1 MALLRL
7 DTDFYPSTAHEL
19 MHLYPRLS
27 TGGVMIVDDYRAW
40 QGAQQALDEYFR
52 DRPVLLQPEATW

>member
-1 MALLRL
+1 
-7 DTDFYPSTAHEL
+7 
-19 MHLYPRLS
+19 
-27 TGGVMIVDDYRAW
+27 MIVDDYRAW